1 MSTVQYCFP
10 LAWANSLLCQEDRAP
25 VGATE
30 QSARVSFLLW
40 AGCYSRASHPKNF
53 LLLFSPFS
61 SFWLYGASAAKN
73 AVRTDQKV
81 EEKAAFEMGP
91 FATTIAVLQI
101 LSLSV
106 SPRWH
111 RTIRPAGVAVLPVHT
126 QVLPTWYCDS
136 TVCSIST
143 VLSIR
148 PILPCCFSPS
158 PDSPAGCYRIGL
170 LFFPLHTHLVLALV
184 SVGSFFLRAR
194 YS

>member
-1 MSTVQYCFP
+1 MLFSRIASQKLPPTFFP
-10 LAWANSLLCQEDRAP
+10 
-25 VGATE
+25 
-30 QSARVSFLLW
+30 
-40 AGCYSRASHPKNF
+40 
-53 LLLFSPFS
+53 LLLFLAVWGIRGEERRSDGPESGRES
-61 SFWLYGASAAKN
+61 SFRNGSLRYHYC
-73 AVRTDQKV
+73 T
-81 EEKAAFEMGP
+81 
-91 FATTIAVLQI
+91 VLQI